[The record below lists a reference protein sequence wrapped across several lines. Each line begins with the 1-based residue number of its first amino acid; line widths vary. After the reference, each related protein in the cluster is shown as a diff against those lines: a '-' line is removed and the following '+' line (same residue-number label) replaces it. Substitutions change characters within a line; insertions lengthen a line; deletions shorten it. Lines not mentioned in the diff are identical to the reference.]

1 MYTEAQIANAQA
13 IAVKYVSLCFK
24 MLAEG
29 GSHTKRFMKCTFLL
43 RSIVE
48 DEFKACIQG
57 RSSDLKSLDDKEII
71 KFIGELYEDFIEP
84 MFMDHCIPKNT
95 SPLPKV
101 DLSNVKQVRKAN
113 TFKKVSFCF

>member
-1 MYTEAQIANAQA
+1 MYTETEIANAQA
-13 IAVKYVSLCFK
+13 IAIKYVSLCFK
-24 MLAEG
+24 MLADG

-57 RSSDLKSLDDKEII
+57 RSSDLKSLNDMDVI

-101 DLSNVKQVRKAN
+101 DLSNI
-113 TFKKVSFCF
+113 KKVRQAKTTKRVTFLV